1 MKNSELIINRKKK
14 NVVITTDSATVEE
27 AKLDI
32 TTMKK
37 HVFTLPASN
46 SSMGEK
52 RQSSSNSRTATG
64 KHMICTGHKHQLPTR
79 KRQRQEDYHPNIVK
93 PVIFVLSHRKLLGKG
108 IFQFMGDQEW
118 LFVAMVC
125 LKWCSVYRESF
136 KVTQTGLLNTLHS
149 LSRLKYACEQLG
161 FDPSFLL
168 IRNMYGVPWNL
179 EYWAGYQAELQV
191 VSHVKDMCDSDG
203 SDACRG
209 AAQAGRKSLLHQLYM
224 GGNYAFKQDILYYAA
239 MSNTKSVLVW
249 LHKKKIG
256 IWNDL
261 SMSACLMTAAMY
273 GRKSNAKWLIKMGA
287 SWHNHSGSWA
297 KIRGQKRFLKWALRN
312 GSTIE
317 PLSYLHCPTVIPAV
331 SSSPSSGSSLANNK
345 RLAIARS
352 KVRKSLIRTP
362 SNSSR
367 AQDGDT
373 AEEGEIV

>member
-1 MKNSELIINRKKK
+1 M
-14 NVVITTDSATVEE
+14 TTDSATVDE

-37 HVFTLPASN
+37 HIITLHASN

-52 RQSSSNSRTATG
+52 RQSSSTVTR
-64 KHMICTGHKHQLPTR
+64 KRVICTGHTHQSSAR
-79 KRQRQEDYHPNIVK
+79 KKQRQEDYQRNIVK
-93 PVIFVLSHRKLLGKG
+93 PVISVLSHRKLLGKE

-125 LKWCSVYRESF
+125 SKWCSVYRESF
-136 KVTQTGLLNTLHS
+136 RVTQTGLLNTLHS
-149 LSRLKYACEQLG
+149 LSRLKYACEQIG
-161 FDPSFLL
+161 FDLSFLL
-168 IRNMYGVPWNL
+168 IKNMYRVPWNL

-191 VSHVKDMCDSDG
+191 VSHVKDICNSDG

-209 AAQAGRKSLLHQLYM
+209 AAQAGRKSLLRQLHM
-224 GGNYAFKQDILYYAA
+224 DGNYAFKQDILYYAA

-249 LHKKKIG
+249 LHKKWIG

-273 GRKSNAKWLIKMGA
+273 GRISNAKWLIKMGA
-287 SWHNHSGSWA
+287 SWHNHSGYWA
-297 KIRGQKRFLKWALRN
+297 KMRGQKRFLKWALRN

-317 PLSYLHCPTVIPAV
+317 PLSYLYCPTVISAV
-331 SSSPSSGSSLANNK
+331 SSSPSSGSSLANDK
-345 RLAIARS
+345 RLEITLS

-362 SNSSR
+362 SNSSC

-373 AEEGEIV
+373 VEEGEIAG